1 MLALKQALS
10 LVSTGNFNTAWTPND
25 DTSVVAWWQ
34 NQVGITSALGKVTN
48 WADSS
53 GNDRDMVQASSAEQP
68 DYAEDTGNIT
78 FVSANNEN
86 LQTIV
91 QISLADDFTIGIR
104 CFPTAFS
111 NTLIADNTTTNE
123 FFKFTSSSNLRIKID
138 GSTAN
143 MGLDSGTFGD
153 DYLVISRD
161 SDVITLW
168 KNGVAQSST
177 ATLAGTT
184 DIDAIGIR
192 KTDVNGFDGTIKEVQ
207 IYSSASAALTANV
220 NTRLSLL

>member
-25 DTSVVAWWQ
+25 DASVVAWWQ

-53 GNDRDMVQASSAEQP
+53 NNDHDMVQASSAEQP

-86 LQTIV
+86 LQTTV
-91 QISLADDFTIGIR
+91 QISLADDFVIGIR

-192 KTDVNGFDGTIKEVQ
+192 AVDQNGYDGTIKEIQ
-207 IYSSASAALTANV
+207 IFNETSATLISNI
-220 NTRLSLL
+220 NTRLSTL

>member
-25 DTSVVAWWQ
+25 DDSVVAWYQ
-34 NQVGITSALGKVTN
+34 NQVGVTAALGQVAN

-53 GNDRDMVQASSAEQP
+53 GNDRNMVQASSAEQP
-68 DYAEDTGNIT
+68 SYAEDTGALT
-78 FVSANNEN
+78 FVSANDEH
-86 LQTIV
+86 LQTTV
-91 QISLADDFTIGIR
+91 QISLPDDFAIGIR

-111 NTLIADNTTTNE
+111 NTLIGDNTTLNE

-138 GSTAN
+138 SGTAN
-143 MGLDSGTFGD
+143 ISLDSGTFGD
-153 DYLVISRD
+153 DYLVVSRD
-161 SDVITLW
+161 TDVITLW

-177 ATLAGTT
+177 PTLAGTA

-192 KTDVNGFDGTIKEVQ
+192 AVDQNGYDGTIKEIQ
-207 IYSSASAALTANV
+207 IFNETSATLISNI
-220 NTRLSLL
+220 NTRLSTL